1 MNGNHSM
8 NYYAPQRYHNNIDDE
23 YEAELDGYNDE
34 IINSSPSP
42 PERTNGNNFIYSS
55 ASQYLPHYD
64 DPIEDYVDVT
74 YPQASDQPYYEDEHW
89 DGQQADGYDEC
100 SERQRNFAPITG
112 AYPPQYE
119 AIPMMVDY
127 DRHPGYQNLS
137 DNHRPSHQLQLPH
150 TSNSYSLNAG
160 RPSQNEPAREA
171 PSCRSAKGIRLR
183 PVTELPDV
191 YRAIFKFGVFNAVQ
205 SSCFDTLMQS
215 NENMVTS
222 APTGSGKTVLF
233 ELAII
238 QMLTETNSA
247 TDNSVKC
254 VYMAPTKALCSERYR
269 DWTAKFSSL
278 GIKCCELTGDTVHFG
293 KGVWGDAKNSTII
306 ITTAEKWDSL
316 TRNWS
321 DHGKILSSIRLI
333 LVDEVHILNESRGS
347 TLEVVI
353 SRMKKRGSG
362 VRFVLVSATVPNIQD
377 IASWIGSARCDG
389 SPAKVFEF
397 GEDFRPCKL
406 KRVVVGVPR
415 QRNQNDFQ
423 FSKILDYKLFST
435 LQMHSVGKPI
445 LVFCPTRKGVFATAE
460 HVLKDYIEAEK
471 KKQSLPW
478 THSERVEH
486 IFQDKRLAEWASY
499 GIGVHHAGLSL
510 DDRRAVERLFLKGVL
525 RIVIATSTLA
535 VGVNLPAHT
544 VVIKGVQTFQNNVS
558 VEYSDL
564 DVMQMLG
571 RAGRPQFDSEGTAI
585 ILCDT
590 ELESKYR
597 QLVQGKTILES
608 SLHVNLSEH
617 LNSEIGLGTVTSIS
631 SATDWLRNSFLFQ
644 RIRKNPRHYALGKG
658 EDQTWEE
665 RVDDL
670 VMQSITKLKESEL
683 ITCSKDAGDG
693 QLSSTEYGDIMSKF
707 YIRQAT
713 MKAIL
718 ALPEQPCI
726 RDILEMISAS
736 EELNE
741 SKIRA
746 SEKTYLNKLRR
757 HIDIRFEVKKVEK
770 TSDKTFLLIQAVLG
784 GISLNS
790 PEYKT
795 GDSQPQLDAFSVFRH
810 IPRIARAVVEVAITK
825 KRGAQLKHGFE
836 VLRCLTAKAWEDR
849 PVVLRQIESIG
860 EKSLKVLAEQ
870 GITSIDILRKQDSLR
885 LEALLNRRPPFG
897 FEMLASAREF
907 PSYMLKITEI
917 EVRTSGGTKLVEVD
931 LSIECGLADET
942 CTSQPKSKKQK
953 GRVYNMTSII
963 TLTSDMELID
973 FRRISTKSL
982 KESKTF
988 EITAELEKPSQSIN
1002 VYISSESVAGVTV
1015 TKFYKPDI
1023 SASQY
1028 PTRNTRP
1035 KTSLELEIQDYK
1047 EDPRFWDMM
1056 DGIIDSSDN
1065 KAELRD
1071 LTEKEAT
1078 KNKPSSN
1085 ILEVLDDTKTS
1096 KKLPNGN
1103 YLSLLFAGP
1112 FSMKADK
1119 KNRCNHSCKD
1129 RNKCRHL
1136 CCKEGTLHPPKKPVP
1151 AATTMTKP
1159 PISTAKPQAPKSS
1172 HTIFQTQWQRVVD
1185 IKKKTPTN
1193 PDRTLERLET
1203 LHKNTNV
1210 QDNLRLIEGQR
1221 IKLEPVPDVK
1231 KRKRKAAPDPEI
1243 NFTDIGDSQPLQ
1255 DVCRDI
1261 SYHLDDD
1268 DDLPEAHEIMT
1279 SAPRKNAPS
1288 SDGFASSD
1296 IDALI
1301 RDFSDDDFGARPAS
1315 PLDTRFSP
1323 VPKRMRLTDELPKV
1337 QQDPLFVHASDS
1349 EDEVIVIDNIDSV
1362 KAGNKQDDYENYD
1375 DFTLDPGCFDII
1387 SSTPDLTMASDNS
1400 FSSQQNS
1407 SVIMQEHDTGNTV
1420 EEKMEEIDDF
1430 AELEAWLNSGAVEII
1445 S

>member
-1 MNGNHSM
+1 MS
-8 NYYAPQRYHNNIDDE
+8 YYAPQGYQNNVYDE
-23 YEAELDGYNDE
+23 YSAELDGYNDE
-34 IINSSPSP
+34 ITVNSSPSP
-42 PERTNGNNFIYSS
+42 PERPNRNNFTYGS
-55 ASQYLPHYD
+55 ASQYLPRYD
-64 DPIEDYVDVT
+64 DPIEDYVDAT
-74 YPQASDQPYYEDEHW
+74 YPQASDQPYYEDEQW
-89 DGQQADGYDEC
+89 DDQQADRYDEC
-100 SERQRNFAPITG
+100 SEEQGNFTPIVG
-112 AYPPQYE
+112 AHPPSQYE
-119 AIPMMVDY
+119 AVPSTLEY
-127 DRHPGYQNLS
+127 DQHPRYQNWS
-137 DNHRPSHQLQLPH
+137 SNHRPPQQRQVPR

-160 RPSQNEPAREA
+160 RPSKNEPAREA
-171 PSCRSAKGIRLR
+171 PSCRGAKGIRLR
-183 PVTELPDV
+183 PVTELPDM
-191 YRAIFKFGVFNAVQ
+191 YRTIFKFGVFNAVQ
-205 SSCFDTLMQS
+205 SSCFDILMQS
-215 NENMVTS
+215 NENIVTS

-238 QMLTETNSA
+238 QMLAETNSA

-269 DWTAKFSSL
+269 DWTAKFNSL

-293 KGVWGDAKNSTII
+293 KGYHNGKQFPELGQSDEKLVWVQQPHKNFP
-306 ITTAEKWDSL
+306 DDVRR
-316 TRNWS
+316 TRG

-353 SRMKKRGSG
+353 SRMKLRGSG

-377 IASWIGSARCDG
+377 IASWIGSVRCDG

-435 LQMHSVGKPI
+435 LQTHSVGKPI

-510 DDRRAVERLFLKGVL
+510 DDRRAVEGLFLKKVL
-525 RIVIATSTLA
+525 RIVVATSTLA

-571 RAGRPQFDSEGTAI
+571 RAGRPQFDSEGIAI
-585 ILCDT
+585 ILCET

-597 QLVQGKTILES
+597 ELVQGKTILES

-631 SATDWLRNSFLFQ
+631 SAADWLRNSFLFQ

-683 ITCSKDAGDG
+683 IMCSEDGGDG

-718 ALPEQPCI
+718 ALPEQPSI

-757 HIDIRFEVKKVEK
+757 HNDIRFEVKKVEK

-870 GITSIDILRKQDSLR
+870 GITSIDILRKQDSLK

-897 FEMLASAREF
+897 LEMLASAREF

-917 EVRTSGGTKLVEVD
+917 EVRTNGGTKPVEVD
-931 LSIECGLADET
+931 LSIECGLTDET
-942 CTSQPKSKKQK
+942 FTSQPKSKKQK

-988 EITAELEKPSQSIN
+988 EVTAELEKPSQSIN
-1002 VYISSESVAGVTV
+1002 VYISSVGISTGRLLLMLTFKQESVAGVTV

-1035 KTSLELEIQDYK
+1035 QTSLELEIQDYK
-1047 EDPRFWDMM
+1047 EDPEFWDMM
-1056 DGIIDSSDN
+1056 DGAIDSSDD
-1065 KAELRD
+1065 KAEVRG
-1071 LTEKEAT
+1071 LTKKEEDVSARSAK
-1078 KNKPSSN
+1078 KNKPSSSV
-1085 ILEVLDDTKTS
+1085 LAVLDDPETP

-1103 YLSLLFAGP
+1103 YL
-1112 FSMKADK
+1112 
-1119 KNRCNHSCKD
+1119 
-1129 RNKCRHL
+1129 
-1136 CCKEGTLHPPKKPVP
+1136 CKEGILHPPKKPAP
-1151 AATTMTKP
+1151 ATTTATKP
-1159 PISTAKPQAPKSS
+1159 PVSTAKPQAPKSS
-1172 HTIFQTQWQRVVD
+1172 QTTSQTQWQRVLD

-1193 PDRTLERLET
+1193 PDRTLERLEA

-1210 QDNLRLIEGQR
+1210 QDNLKLTEGQR
-1221 IKLEPVPDVK
+1221 IKLEPVPNVK

-1243 NFTDIGDSQPLQ
+1243 KFADIGDSQPLQ

-1279 SAPRKNAPS
+1279 SAPRKHALS
-1288 SDGFASSD
+1288 SDDLVGSD

-1301 RDFSDDDFGARPAS
+1301 RDFPDDNDFGARPAS
-1315 PLDTRFSP
+1315 PLNTCFSPSP
-1323 VPKRMRLTDELPKV
+1323 VPKRMRLRDESPKV

-1349 EDEVIVIDNIDSV
+1349 DNEVIVIDDDESV
-1362 KAGNKQDDYENYD
+1362 KAESKQDDYD

-1387 SSTPDLTMASDNS
+1387 PSTPDLTMTSDNS

-1407 SVIMQEHDTGNTV
+1407 SAVMQDSEHDTGNAV

>member
-1 MNGNHSM
+1 M
-8 NYYAPQRYHNNIDDE
+8 Y
-23 YEAELDGYNDE
+23 
-34 IINSSPSP
+34 
-42 PERTNGNNFIYSS
+42 RT
-55 ASQYLPHYD
+55 
-64 DPIEDYVDVT
+64 
-74 YPQASDQPYYEDEHW
+74 
-89 DGQQADGYDEC
+89 
-100 SERQRNFAPITG
+100 
-112 AYPPQYE
+112 
-119 AIPMMVDY
+119 
-127 DRHPGYQNLS
+127 
-137 DNHRPSHQLQLPH
+137 
-150 TSNSYSLNAG
+150 
-160 RPSQNEPAREA
+160 
-171 PSCRSAKGIRLR
+171 
-183 PVTELPDV
+183 
-191 YRAIFKFGVFNAVQ
+191 IFKFGVFNAVQ

-215 NENMVTS
+215 NENIVP
-222 APTGSGKTVLF
+222 PTGSGKTVLF

-269 DWTAKFSSL
+269 DWTAKFNSL

-293 KGVWGDAKNSTII
+293 KGVWGDAKNSTIML
-306 ITTAEKWDSL
+306 AEKWDSL
-316 TRNWS
+316 TRNWG

-353 SRMKKRGSG
+353 SRMKLRGSG
-362 VRFVLVSATVPNIQD
+362 VRFILVSATVPNIQD

-435 LQMHSVGKPI
+435 LQTHSVGKPI

-510 DDRRAVERLFLKGVL
+510 DDRRAVEGLFLKRVL
-525 RIVIATSTLA
+525 RIVVATSVIA
-535 VGVNLPAHT
+535 SFNICPAAHT

-585 ILCDT
+585 ILCET

-597 QLVQGKTILES
+597 ELVQGKAILES

-631 SATDWLRNSFLFQ
+631 SAADWLRNSFLFQ

-683 ITCSKDAGDG
+683 ITCSEDGGDG

-718 ALPEQPCI
+718 ALPEQPSP
-726 RDILEMISAS
+726 RDI
-736 EELNE
+736 
-741 SKIRA
+741 
-746 SEKTYLNKLRR
+746 YLNKLRR
-757 HIDIRFEVKKVEK
+757 HNDIRFEVKKVEK

-849 PVVLRQIESIG
+849 PV
-860 EKSLKVLAEQ
+860 LAEQ
-870 GITSIDILRKQDSLR
+870 GITSIDILRKQDSLK

-897 FEMLASAREF
+897 LEMLASAREF

-917 EVRTSGGTKLVEVD
+917 EVRTNGGAKPVEVD
-931 LSIECGLADET
+931 LSIECGLTDET
-942 CTSQPKSKKQK
+942 FTSQPKSKKQK
-953 GRVYNMTSII
+953 GCVYNMTSII

-988 EITAELEKPSQSIN
+988 EVTAELEKPSQSIN
-1002 VYISSESVAGVTV
+1002 VYISSE
-1015 TKFYKPDI
+1015 
-1023 SASQY
+1023 
-1028 PTRNTRP
+1028 
-1035 KTSLELEIQDYK
+1035 LEIQDYK
-1047 EDPRFWDMM
+1047 EDPEFWNMM
-1056 DGIIDSSDN
+1056 DGAIDSSDD
-1065 KAELRD
+1065 KAEL
-1071 LTEKEAT
+1071 T
-1078 KNKPSSN
+1078 K
-1085 ILEVLDDTKTS
+1085 I
-1096 KKLPNGN
+1096 
-1103 YLSLLFAGP
+1103 
-1112 FSMKADK
+1112 
-1119 KNRCNHSCKD
+1119 RCSHSCKD

-1136 CCKEGTLHPPKKPVP
+1136 CCKEGILHPPKKPVP
-1151 AATTMTKP
+1151 PTTTATKP
-1159 PISTAKPQAPKSS
+1159 PVSTAKPQAPKSS
-1172 HTIFQTQWQRVVD
+1172 QTTSQTRWQRVLD

-1193 PDRTLERLET
+1193 PDRTLERLEA

-1210 QDNLRLIEGQR
+1210 QDNLKLTEGQR
-1221 IKLEPVPDVK
+1221 IKLEPVPNVK
-1231 KRKRKAAPDPEI
+1231 KRKRKVAPDPEI
-1243 NFTDIGDSQPLQ
+1243 KFADIGDSQPLQ

-1279 SAPRKNAPS
+1279 SAPRKHAPS
-1288 SDGFASSD
+1288 SDDFAGSD

-1301 RDFSDDDFGARPAS
+1301 RDFPDDNDFGARPAS
-1315 PLDTRFSP
+1315 PLNTRFSP
-1323 VPKRMRLTDELPKV
+1323 SPVPKPE
-1337 QQDPLFVHASDS
+1337 S
-1349 EDEVIVIDNIDSV
+1349 
-1362 KAGNKQDDYENYD
+1362 KQDDYD

-1387 SSTPDLTMASDNS
+1387 PSTPDLTMTSDNS
-1400 FSSQQNS
+1400 FSSQQTS
-1407 SVIMQEHDTGNTV
+1407 SVVMQDSEHDTGNAV

>member
-1 MNGNHSM
+1 MNGNYMM
-8 NYYAPQRYHNNIDDE
+8 NYYAPQVYQNNIDDE
-23 YEAELDGYNDE
+23 YDTELDGYNDE

-42 PERTNGNNFIYSS
+42 PERTNMNHFTYSS
-55 ASQYLPHYD
+55 ASQYLPRYD

-89 DGQQADGYDEC
+89 DGQQTDVYDEEFFE
-100 SERQRNFAPITG
+100 ERGNFAPIMG
-112 AYPPQYE
+112 AYPPRNE
-119 AIPMMVDY
+119 ALPMTLEY
-127 DRHPGYQNLS
+127 DQRPRYQNWS
-137 DNHRPSHQLQLPH
+137 SNHRPPQQPRLPA
-150 TSNSYSLNAG
+150 SNLYSLNAG
-160 RPSQNEPAREA
+160 RPSKNEPDREA

-191 YRAIFKFGVFNAVQ
+191 YRTIFKFGVFNAVQ

-215 NENMVTS
+215 NENLVTS

-254 VYMAPTKALCSERYR
+254 VYMAPTKV
-269 DWTAKFSSL
+269 DTFSSMFHPYS
-278 GIKCCELTGDTVHFG
+278 ISRRHCVRRDIVTGPPSSAH
-293 KGVWGDAKNSTII
+293 WGLN
-306 ITTAEKWDSL
+306 AEKWDSL
-316 TRNWS
+316 TRNWG

-377 IASWIGSARCDG
+377 IASWIGNARCDG
-389 SPAKVFEF
+389 SPAKIFEF

-435 LQMHSVGKPI
+435 LQTHSVGKPI

-478 THSERVEH
+478 TYSERVEH

-510 DDRRAVERLFLKGVL
+510 DDRRAVEGLFLKKVL

-585 ILCDT
+585 ILCET

-644 RIRKNPRHYALGKG
+644 RIRKNPRHYALGKDEG
-658 EDQTWEE
+658 QTWEE

-670 VMQSITKLKESEL
+670 VMQSISKLKESEL
-683 ITCSKDAGDG
+683 ITCSEDGGDG

-718 ALPEQPCI
+718 TLPGQPSI

-770 TSDKTFLLIQAVLG
+770 TSDKAFLLIQAVLG

-870 GITSIDILRKQDSLR
+870 GIISIDILRKQDSLR

-897 FEMLASAREF
+897 LEILASAREF
-907 PSYMLKITEI
+907 PSYALKITEL

-931 LSIECGLADET
+931 LSIECGLIDET
-942 CTSQPKSKKQK
+942 FTSQQKSKKQK

-982 KESKTF
+982 KENKAF
-988 EITAELEKPSQSIN
+988 EVTAELEKPSQSIN
-1002 VYISSESVAGVTV
+1002 VYISSECVAGVTV
-1015 TKFYKPDI
+1015 TKSYKPDI

-1035 KTSLELEIQDYK
+1035 QTSLELEIQDYK
-1047 EDPRFWDMM
+1047 EDPKFWDMM
-1056 DGIIDSSDN
+1056 DGVDSFDD
-1065 KAELRD
+1065 KAEVKD
-1071 LTEKEAT
+1071 LTKKEAT
-1078 KNKPSSN
+1078 KNKPSSS
-1085 ILEVLDDTKTS
+1085 ILEVLNDTKMP

-1112 FSMKADK
+1112 FSMKANK
-1119 KNRCNHSCKD
+1119 KHRCNHSCKD

-1151 AATTMTKP
+1151 AATTTTTP
-1159 PISTAKPQAPKSS
+1159 PISTTKSQIPKSS
-1172 HTIFQTQWQRVVD
+1172 QTTSQTQWQRVVD

-1193 PDRTLERLET
+1193 PDRTLERLEA

-1210 QDNLRLIEGQR
+1210 QDNLKLTEGQR

-1243 NFTDIGDSQPLQ
+1243 KFADIGDSQPLQ
-1255 DVCRDI
+1255 DVCHDI
-1261 SYHLDDD
+1261 SYNLDDD

-1279 SAPRKNAPS
+1279 SAPRKNAHS
-1288 SDGFASSD
+1288 SDGFADSD

-1301 RDFSDDDFGARPAS
+1301 RDFPDDNDFGARPAS
-1315 PLDTRFSP
+1315 PLNTRFSSSP
-1323 VPKRMRLTDELPKV
+1323 VPKRMRLSDESSKV
-1337 QQDPLFVHASDS
+1337 QQEPLFVHASDS
-1349 EDEVIVIDNIDSV
+1349 DDEVIVIDDDESV
-1362 KAGNKQDDYENYD
+1362 DAGNKQNDYDHYE

-1387 SSTPDLTMASDNS
+1387 SSTPDLTMSSDNS

-1407 SVIMQEHDTGNTV
+1407 SVVMQEHDTGSAV
-1420 EEKMEEIDDF
+1420 EENVEQIDDF

>member
-1 MNGNHSM
+1 M
-8 NYYAPQRYHNNIDDE
+8 NYYVPQVYQNNVYDE
-23 YEAELDGYNDE
+23 YDAEFDGYNDE

-42 PERTNGNNFIYSS
+42 PERMNMNNPTYGF

-64 DPIEDYVDVT
+64 DPIEDYVDAT
-74 YPQASDQPYYEDEHW
+74 YPQASDQSYYEDEPW
-89 DGQQADGYDEC
+89 DGQQADGYEL
-100 SERQRNFAPITG
+100 SEQQGNFAPNMVV
-112 AYPPQYE
+112 YPSEYE
-119 AIPMMVDY
+119 TVPSLLEY
-127 DRHPGYQNLS
+127 NQHQGYQNHS
-137 DNHRPSHQLQLPH
+137 GNYRPQQQRQLPQ
-150 TSNSYSLNAG
+150 TSSSHSLNAG
-160 RPSQNEPAREA
+160 RRSKNDLAREA
-171 PSCRSAKGIRLR
+171 PSCKSTKGIQLR
-183 PVTELPDV
+183 PVTELPDM

-205 SSCFDTLMQS
+205 SSCFDTLIQS
-215 NENMVTS
+215 NENVVAS

-247 TDNSVKC
+247 SDNSVKC

-306 ITTAEKWDSL
+306 VTTAEKWDSL
-316 TRNWS
+316 TRNWG
-321 DHGKILSSIRLI
+321 DHGRILSSIRLL

-353 SRMKKRGSG
+353 SRMKLRGSG

-377 IASWIGSARCDG
+377 IASWIGSARRNG
-389 SPAKVFEF
+389 SSAKVFEF

-406 KRVVVGVPR
+406 KRVIVGVPR

-423 FSKILDYKLFST
+423 FSKLLDYKLFAT
-435 LQMHSVGKPI
+435 LQTHSVGKPI

-460 HVLKDYIEAEK
+460 HMFKDYIEAEK

-486 IFQDKRLAEWASY
+486 VFQDKRLAEWASY

-510 DDRRAVERLFLKGVL
+510 DDRRAVESLFLKTVL

-585 ILCDT
+585 ILCET
-590 ELESKYR
+590 GLESKYR
-597 QLVQGKTILES
+597 ELVQGKTILES
-608 SLHVNLSEH
+608 SLHLNLSEH

-683 ITCSKDAGDG
+683 ITCSEDGGDG

-713 MKAIL
+713 MRAIL
-718 ALPEQPCI
+718 ALPEQPSL
-726 RDILEMISAS
+726 RNILEMISAS

-741 SKIRA
+741 SKIRT

-757 HIDIRFEVKKVEK
+757 HNDIRFEVKKVEK

-860 EKSLKVLAEQ
+860 EKSLKVLAEH

-897 FEMLASAREF
+897 LEMLASALEF
-907 PSYMLKITEI
+907 PSYLLKITEI
-917 EVRTSGGTKLVEVD
+917 EVRTSNAEKPVEVD
-931 LSIECGLADET
+931 LSIECGLTDEYF
-942 CTSQPKSKKQK
+942 TSHAKPRKPK
-953 GRVYNMTSII
+953 GRIYNMTSII

-982 KESKTF
+982 KETKTF
-988 EITAELEKPSQSIN
+988 EVTAELEKPSQSIN

-1015 TKFYKPDI
+1015 TKVYKPDI
-1023 SASQY
+1023 PSSQY

-1035 KTSLELEIQDYK
+1035 QTSLELELQDY
-1047 EDPRFWDMM
+1047 EQDPEFWDLM
-1056 DGIIDSSDN
+1056 DSAIDSSDE
-1065 KAELRD
+1065 KAEVRD
-1071 LTEKEAT
+1071 LTKKEDVSAHLAK
-1078 KNKPSSN
+1078 KNKPGSS
-1085 ILEVLDDTKTS
+1085 ILTVLDDPKLPP
-1096 KKLPNGN
+1096 KLPNGN
-1103 YLSLLFAGP
+1103 YF
-1112 FSMKADK
+1112 
-1119 KNRCNHSCKD
+1119 
-1129 RNKCRHL
+1129 
-1136 CCKEGTLHPPKKPVP
+1136 CKEGTLHPPKKTAPT
-1151 AATTMTKP
+1151 ATTATKP
-1159 PISTAKPQAPKSS
+1159 LIPITKPDAPRSS
-1172 HTIFQTQWQRVVD
+1172 QTTQSTQWQRVSD
-1185 IKKKTPTN
+1185 TKKTSSR
-1193 PDRTLERLET
+1193 PDHTLERLEA

-1210 QDNLRLIEGQR
+1210 QDNLKLAEGRR
-1221 IKLEPVPDVK
+1221 IKLEPVLK

-1243 NFTDIGDSQPLQ
+1243 KFADIGDSQPLQ
-1255 DVCRDI
+1255 DVCRDM
-1261 SYHLDDD
+1261 SYHLD
-1268 DDLPEAHEIMT
+1268 DDLPEAHEIMI
-1279 SAPRKNAPS
+1279 SAPQKHAPS
-1288 SDGFASSD
+1288 SDDFADSD

-1301 RDFSDDDFGARPAS
+1301 RGFPDDNDFGARPAS
-1315 PLDTRFSP
+1315 PLNTCFSPSP
-1323 VPKRMRLTDELPKV
+1323 VPKRMRFSDESPKI
-1337 QQDPLFVHASDS
+1337 QRDIPFVYTSDS
-1349 EDEVIVIDNIDSV
+1349 DDEVIVIDDDEPV
-1362 KAGNKQDDYENYD
+1362 KVESKQDDYD
-1375 DFTLDPGCFDII
+1375 DFTLDPSCFDII
-1387 SSTPDLTMASDNS
+1387 PSTPDLTMASDNS
-1400 FSSQQNS
+1400 FSSQQNLS
-1407 SVIMQEHDTGNTV
+1407 IVMQEHNTGNAI

-1445 S
+1445 P

>member
-1 MNGNHSM
+1 MNGNYPM
-8 NYYAPQRYHNNIDDE
+8 NYYAPQGYQNNVYDE
-23 YEAELDGYNDE
+23 YDTELDAYNDE
-34 IINSSPSP
+34 IMNSSPSP
-42 PERTNGNNFIYSS
+42 PERSNRNNSTYGF
-55 ASQYLPHYD
+55 APQYVQHYD
-64 DPIEDYVDVT
+64 DPIEDYVDPT
-74 YPQASDQPYYEDEHW
+74 FPQASDQPYYEDEKW
-89 DGQQADGYDEC
+89 DNQQADGYEAFP
-100 SERQRNFAPITG
+100 EEQGNFAPTMA
-112 AYPPQYE
+112 AYPPQYDVV
-119 AIPMMVDY
+119 PSTLQY
-127 DRHPGYQNLS
+127 NQHQGYQNLS
-137 DNHRPSHQLQLPH
+137 RNYHFQQQPPLSQP
-150 TSNSYSLNAG
+150 SNSYSLNAS
-160 RPSQNEPAREA
+160 RPSKNDLAREA
-171 PSCRSAKGIRLR
+171 PSCKSAKGIRLR
-183 PVTELPDV
+183 PVTELPDM

-215 NENMVTS
+215 NENIVAS

-247 TDNSVKC
+247 SDNSVKC

-269 DWTAKFSSL
+269 DWTTKFSSL

-306 ITTAEKWDSL
+306 VTTAEKWDSL
-316 TRNWS
+316 TRNWG
-321 DHGKILSSIRLI
+321 DHGRILSSIRLL

-353 SRMKKRGSG
+353 SRMKLRGSG

-377 IASWIGSARCDG
+377 IASWIGSARRDG
-389 SPAKVFEF
+389 SSAKVFEF

-423 FSKILDYKLFST
+423 FSKLLDYKLFST
-435 LQMHSVGKPI
+435 LQTHSVGKPI
-445 LVFCPTRKGVFATAE
+445 LVFCPTRKGVFATAD
-460 HVLKDYIEAEK
+460 HIFKDYIEAEK
-471 KKQSLPW
+471 RKQSLPW

-486 IFQDKRLAEWASY
+486 VFQDKRLAEWASY

-510 DDRRAVERLFLKGVL
+510 DDRRAVEGLFLKTVL

-585 ILCDT
+585 ILCEI

-597 QLVQGKTILES
+597 ELVQGKTILES

-644 RIRKNPRHYALGKG
+644 RIQKNPRHYALGKG

-670 VMQSITKLKESEL
+670 VMQSIAKLKESEL
-683 ITCSKDAGDG
+683 ITCSEDGGDG
-693 QLSSTEYGDIMSKF
+693 QLISTEYGDIMSKF

-713 MKAIL
+713 MRAIL
-718 ALPEQPCI
+718 ALPEQPSL

-757 HIDIRFEVKKVEK
+757 HNDIRFEVKKVEK

-784 GISLNS
+784 GLSLNS

-860 EKSLKVLAEQ
+860 EKSLKVLAEH

-897 FEMLASAREF
+897 LEMLASAREF
-907 PSYMLKITEI
+907 PSYKLRITEI
-917 EVRTSGGTKLVEVD
+917 EVRTSDAEKPVEVD
-931 LSIECGLADET
+931 L
-942 CTSQPKSKKQK
+942 
-953 GRVYNMTSII
+953 
-963 TLTSDMELID
+963 
-973 FRRISTKSL
+973 TKSL
-982 KESKTF
+982 KETKTF
-988 EITAELEKPSQSIN
+988 EVTAELEKPSQSII

-1015 TKFYKPDI
+1015 TKDYKPDI
-1023 SASQY
+1023 APSQY
-1028 PTRNTRP
+1028 PIRNTRP
-1035 KTSLELEIQDYK
+1035 QTTLDLEIEGYEQDP
-1047 EDPRFWDMM
+1047 EFWGLM
-1056 DGIIDSSDN
+1056 DSAIDSSEEE
-1065 KAELRD
+1065 AEVRD
-1071 LTEKEAT
+1071 LTKKEEDVSAQLAK
-1078 KNKPSSN
+1078 KNKPGSSV
-1085 ILEVLDDTKTS
+1085 LAVLDAS
-1096 KKLPNGN
+1096 KAPPKLPNGN
-1103 YLSLLFAGP
+1103 YL
-1112 FSMKADK
+1112 
-1119 KNRCNHSCKD
+1119 CNHSCKD

-1136 CCKEGTLHPPKKPVP
+1136 CCKEGTLHPPKKTMPT
-1151 AATTMTKP
+1151 AATTTKTL
-1159 PISTAKPQAPKSS
+1159 ISS
-1172 HTIFQTQWQRVVD
+1172 RVLTT
-1185 IKKKTPTN
+1185 KKTPSR
-1193 PDRTLERLET
+1193 PDRTLENLEA

-1210 QDNLRLIEGQR
+1210 QDNLKLTEGQR
-1221 IKLEPVPDVK
+1221 IKLEPIPDLK

-1243 NFTDIGDSQPLQ
+1243 KFADIGDSQPLQ

-1261 SYHLDDD
+1261 SYNLDDD
-1268 DDLPEAHEIMT
+1268 DDLPEPHEIMT
-1279 SAPRKNAPS
+1279 SAPQKYTPS
-1288 SDGFASSD
+1288 SDDYADSD
-1296 IDALI
+1296 IDTLI
-1301 RDFSDDDFGARPAS
+1301 RCFPDDNDFGTRPAS
-1315 PLDTRFSP
+1315 PLNPRFSPSP
-1323 VPKRMRLTDELPKV
+1323 VPKRMKFSDESPKN
-1337 QQDPLFVHASDS
+1337 DPLFVHASDS
-1349 EDEVIVIDNIDSV
+1349 DDEVIIIDHDELA
-1362 KAGNKQDDYENYD
+1362 KAESKQDDYD
-1375 DFTLDPGCFDII
+1375 DFTLDPSCFDII
-1387 SSTPDLTMASDNS
+1387 PSTPDLTITSDNS
-1400 FSSQQNS
+1400 FSSQQNL
-1407 SVIMQEHDTGNTV
+1407 SVLVQEHDTENTV

-1445 S
+1445 P

>member
-1 MNGNHSM
+1 MNGNYTM
-8 NYYAPQRYHNNIDDE
+8 NYYTPQGYQNNVYEE
-23 YEAELDGYNDE
+23 YGAELDGYNDE

-42 PERTNGNNFIYSS
+42 PERTNRNNFTYGS
-55 ASQYLPHYD
+55 ASQYLPRYD
-64 DPIEDYVDVT
+64 DPIEDYVDAT
-74 YPQASDQPYYEDEHW
+74 YPQASDRPYYEDEQW
-89 DGQQADGYDEC
+89 DDQQADRYDEC
-100 SERQRNFAPITG
+100 SEEQGSFAPIVG
-112 AYPPQYE
+112 AYTPSQYE
-119 AIPMMVDY
+119 AVPSTLGY
-127 DRHPGYQNLS
+127 DQHPRYQNWS
-137 DNHRPSHQLQLPH
+137 NNHRPPQQRQVPR

-160 RPSQNEPAREA
+160 RPSKNEPAREV

-183 PVTELPDV
+183 PVTELPDM
-191 YRAIFKFGVFNAVQ
+191 YRTIFKFGVFNAVQ

-215 NENMVTS
+215 NENIVTS

-269 DWTAKFSSL
+269 DWTAKFNSL
-278 GIKCCELTGDTVHFG
+278 GIKL
-293 KGVWGDAKNSTII
+293 SQRQ
-306 ITTAEKWDSL
+306 AEKWDSL
-316 TRNWS
+316 TRNWG

-353 SRMKKRGSG
+353 SRMKLRGSG

-377 IASWIGSARCDG
+377 IASWIGSVRCDG
-389 SPAKVFEF
+389 GPAKVFEF

-435 LQMHSVGKPI
+435 LQTHSVGKPI

-510 DDRRAVERLFLKGVL
+510 DDRRAVEGLFLKRVL
-525 RIVIATSTLA
+525 RIVVATSTLA

-585 ILCDT
+585 ILCET

-597 QLVQGKTILES
+597 ELVQGKTILES
-608 SLHVNLSEH
+608 SLHVNLSEY

-683 ITCSKDAGDG
+683 ITCSEDGGDE

-718 ALPEQPCI
+718 ALPEQPSP

-757 HIDIRFEVKKVEK
+757 HNDIRFEVKKVEK

-860 EKSLKVLAEQ
+860 EKSLKVLAER
-870 GITSIDILRKQDSLR
+870 GITSIDILRKQDSLK

-897 FEMLASAREF
+897 LEMLASAREF

-917 EVRTSGGTKLVEVD
+917 EVRTNGAEV
-931 LSIECGLADET
+931 
-942 CTSQPKSKKQK
+942 KKQK

-963 TLTSDMELID
+963 TLTSEMELID

-988 EITAELEKPSQSIN
+988 EVTAELEKPSQSIN
-1002 VYISSESVAGVTV
+1002 VYISSESIAGVTV

-1035 KTSLELEIQDYK
+1035 QTSLELEIQDYK
-1047 EDPRFWDMM
+1047 EDPEFWDMM
-1056 DGIIDSSDN
+1056 DGAIDSSDD
-1065 KAELRD
+1065 KAEVRD
-1071 LTEKEAT
+1071 LTKKEDVSARPA
-1078 KNKPSSN
+1078 KNNKPSSS
-1085 ILEVLDDTKTS
+1085 ILTVLDDPETP

-1103 YLSLLFAGP
+1103 YLIETNAVIF
-1112 FSMKADK
+1112 
-1119 KNRCNHSCKD
+1119 
-1129 RNKCRHL
+1129 
-1136 CCKEGTLHPPKKPVP
+1136 EGILHPPKKPVP
-1151 AATTMTKP
+1151 ATTTATKP
-1159 PISTAKPQAPKSS
+1159 PVSTAKPQAPKSS
-1172 HTIFQTQWQRVVD
+1172 QTTSQTKWQRVLD

-1193 PDRTLERLET
+1193 PDRTLERLEA

-1210 QDNLRLIEGQR
+1210 QDNLKLTEGQR
-1221 IKLEPVPDVK
+1221 IKLEPVP
-1231 KRKRKAAPDPEI
+1231 
-1243 NFTDIGDSQPLQ
+1243 NPLR

-1279 SAPRKNAPS
+1279 SAPRNHAPS
-1288 SDGFASSD
+1288 SDDFAGSD

-1301 RDFSDDDFGARPAS
+1301 RDFPDDNDFGARPVS
-1315 PLDTRFSP
+1315 PLNTRFSP
-1323 VPKRMRLTDELPKV
+1323 SPAPKRMRLSDESPKV
-1337 QQDPLFVHASDS
+1337 QQDPLFVHTSDS
-1349 EDEVIVIDNIDSV
+1349 DNEVIVIDDDESV
-1362 KAGNKQDDYENYD
+1362 QAESKQDDYD
-1375 DFTLDPGCFDII
+1375 DFTLDLGCFDII
-1387 SSTPDLTMASDNS
+1387 PSTPDLTMTSDNS

-1407 SVIMQEHDTGNTV
+1407 SVVMQDSEHDTGNAV

>member
-1 MNGNHSM
+1 MNGNYTMS
-8 NYYAPQRYHNNIDDE
+8 YYAPQGYQNNVYEE
-23 YEAELDGYNDE
+23 YDGYNDE
-34 IINSSPSP
+34 ITTL
-42 PERTNGNNFIYSS
+42 E
-55 ASQYLPHYD
+55 YD
-64 DPIEDYVDVT
+64 
-74 YPQASDQPYYEDEHW
+74 Q
-89 DGQQADGYDEC
+89 
-100 SERQRNFAPITG
+100 
-112 AYPPQYE
+112 
-119 AIPMMVDY
+119 
-127 DRHPGYQNLS
+127 HPGYQHWPS
-137 DNHRPSHQLQLPH
+137 NHRPPQQRQVPR

-160 RPSQNEPAREA
+160 RPSKNEPAREA
-171 PSCRSAKGIRLR
+171 PSCKSAKGIRLR

-215 NENMVTS
+215 NENIVRLMGPSS
-222 APTGSGKTVLF
+222 ALVSRRSPSPTGSGKTVLF

-293 KGVWGDAKNSTII
+293 KGVWGDAKNSTIML
-306 ITTAEKWDSL
+306 AEKWDSL
-316 TRNWS
+316 TRNWG

-347 TLEVVI
+347 TLEVVV
-353 SRMKKRGSG
+353 SRMKLRGSC

-389 SPAKVFEF
+389 NSAKVFEF

-435 LQMHSVGKPI
+435 LQTHSVGKPI

-471 KKQSLPW
+471 NKQSLPW

-510 DDRRAVERLFLKGVL
+510 DDRRAVEGLFLKTVL

-585 ILCDT
+585 ILCET

-597 QLVQGKTILES
+597 ELVQGKTILES

-631 SATDWLRNSFLFQ
+631 SAADWLRNSFLFQ

-658 EDQTWEE
+658 EDQIWEE

-670 VMQSITKLKESEL
+670 VMQSISKLKESEL
-683 ITCSKDAGDG
+683 ITCSEDGGDG

-718 ALPEQPCI
+718 ALPEQPSI
-726 RDILEMISAS
+726 RDI
-736 EELNE
+736 
-741 SKIRA
+741 
-746 SEKTYLNKLRR
+746 YLNKLRR

-849 PVVLRQIESIG
+849 VVVLRQIESI
-860 EKSLKVLAEQ
+860 EQ
-870 GITSIDILRKQDSLR
+870 GITSIDILRKQDPLR
-885 LEALLNRRPPFG
+885 LEAVRPVFRLLNRRPPFG
-897 FEMLASAREF
+897 LEMLASAREF

-917 EVRTSGGTKLVEVD
+917 EVRTSGASKPVEVD
-931 LSIECGLADET
+931 LSIECGLTDET
-942 CTSQPKSKKQK
+942 FTSQPKSKKQK

-988 EITAELEKPSQSIN
+988 EVTAELEKPSQSIN
-1002 VYISSESVAGVTV
+1002 VYISSE
-1015 TKFYKPDI
+1015 
-1023 SASQY
+1023 
-1028 PTRNTRP
+1028 
-1035 KTSLELEIQDYK
+1035 LEIQDYK
-1047 EDPRFWDMM
+1047 EDPKFWDMM
-1056 DGIIDSSDN
+1056 DGAIDSSDD
-1065 KAELRD
+1065 KAEVRD
-1071 LTEKEAT
+1071 LTKNEEAK
-1078 KNKPSSN
+1078 KNKPSAS
-1085 ILEVLDDTKTS
+1085 ILAVLDDPETP

-1103 YLSLLFAGP
+1103 FL
-1112 FSMKADK
+1112 
-1119 KNRCNHSCKD
+1119 CNHSCKD
-1129 RNKCRHL
+1129 RNRCRHL

-1151 AATTMTKP
+1151 ATTTTMKP
-1159 PISTAKPQAPKSS
+1159 SVSTAKPQAPKSS
-1172 HTIFQTQWQRVVD
+1172 QATSQTQWQRVLDV
-1185 IKKKTPTN
+1185 KKKTPTH
-1193 PDRTLERLET
+1193 PDRTLERLEA

-1210 QDNLRLIEGQR
+1210 QDNLKLTEGQR
-1221 IKLEPVPDVK
+1221 IKLEPVPNLK

-1243 NFTDIGDSQPLQ
+1243 KFADIGDSQPLQ
-1255 DVCRDI
+1255 D
-1261 SYHLDDD
+1261 
-1268 DDLPEAHEIMT
+1268 
-1279 SAPRKNAPS
+1279 
-1288 SDGFASSD
+1288 
-1296 IDALI
+1296 
-1301 RDFSDDDFGARPAS
+1301 
-1315 PLDTRFSP
+1315 
-1323 VPKRMRLTDELPKV
+1323 V

-1349 EDEVIVIDNIDSV
+1349 DNEVIVIDDDESV
-1362 KAGNKQDDYENYD
+1362 KAESKQDDYD

-1387 SSTPDLTMASDNS
+1387 PSTPDLTMTSDNS

-1407 SVIMQEHDTGNTV
+1407 SVVMQDSEHDTGNAV

>member
-1 MNGNHSM
+1 MSKTKGQTLGLSRSVTLNEDHVNMTCKVASRVGIFKSSFSHVRPFEMNGSYTM
-8 NYYAPQRYHNNIDDE
+8 NYYAPHGYQNNVYDE
-23 YEAELDGYNDE
+23 YGAQLDGYNDE
-34 IINSSPSP
+34 IK
-42 PERTNGNNFIYSS
+42 
-55 ASQYLPHYD
+55 
-64 DPIEDYVDVT
+64 DYVDTT

-89 DGQQADGYDEC
+89 DGQQGDGYEEC
-100 SERQRNFAPITG
+100 SEEQGSP
-112 AYPPQYE
+112 
-119 AIPMMVDY
+119 
-127 DRHPGYQNLS
+127 
-137 DNHRPSHQLQLPH
+137 
-150 TSNSYSLNAG
+150 YSLNGG
-160 RPSQNEPAREA
+160 RPSKNEPAREA

-215 NENMVTS
+215 NENIVRVLGLS
-222 APTGSGKTVLF
+222 RCSGLKSPAPTGSGKTVLF

-293 KGVWGDAKNSTII
+293 KGVWGDAKNSTIML
-306 ITTAEKWDSL
+306 AEKWDSL
-316 TRNWS
+316 TRNWG

-435 LQMHSVGKPI
+435 LQTHSVGKPI

-510 DDRRAVERLFLKGVL
+510 DDRRAIEGLFLKRVL

-585 ILCDT
+585 ILCET

-597 QLVQGKTILES
+597 QLVQGRTILES

-683 ITCSKDAGDG
+683 ITCSEDGGDG

-707 YIRQAT
+707 YIRQGT

-718 ALPEQPCI
+718 ALPEQPSL
-726 RDILEMISAS
+726 RDI
-736 EELNE
+736 
-741 SKIRA
+741 
-746 SEKTYLNKLRR
+746 YLNKLRR

-784 GISLNS
+784 GIPLNS

-860 EKSLKVLAEQ
+860 EKSTVLAEQ
-870 GITSIDILRKQDSLR
+870 GITSIDLLRKQDSLR

-897 FEMLASAREF
+897 LEMLASTREF

-917 EVRTSGGTKLVEVD
+917 EVRTNGGTKPVEVD
-931 LSIECGLADET
+931 LSIECGLNDET
-942 CTSQPKSKKQK
+942 FTSQSKSKKQK

-982 KESKTF
+982 KENKTF
-988 EITAELEKPSQSIN
+988 EVTAELRKPSQSIN
-1002 VYISSESVAGVTV
+1002 VYISSE
-1015 TKFYKPDI
+1015 
-1023 SASQY
+1023 
-1028 PTRNTRP
+1028 
-1035 KTSLELEIQDYK
+1035 LEIQDYK
-1047 EDPRFWDMM
+1047 EYPKFWDMM
-1056 DGIIDSSDN
+1056 DGAIDSSDD
-1065 KAELRD
+1065 KAEVRD
-1071 LTEKEAT
+1071 LTKKEGSSSIKRQISIMNIISRVSAYPAT

-1085 ILEVLDDTKTS
+1085 ILVVLDDPKTP

-1103 YLSLLFAGP
+1103 YL
-1112 FSMKADK
+1112 
-1119 KNRCNHSCKD
+1119 CNHSCKD

-1136 CCKEGTLHPPKKPVP
+1136 CCKEGTLHPPKKSVP
-1151 AATTMTKP
+1151 AATTAAKP
-1159 PISTAKPQAPKSS
+1159 PISTTKPQAPKSS
-1172 HTIFQTQWQRVVD
+1172 QTTPQTQWQRVID
-1185 IKKKTPTN
+1185 IKKKPPTN
-1193 PDRTLERLET
+1193 SDRTLERMET
-1203 LHKNTNV
+1203 LHMNTNV
-1210 QDNLRLIEGQR
+1210 QDNLKLTEGQR
-1221 IKLEPVPDVK
+1221 IKLQPVPNVK

-1243 NFTDIGDSQPLQ
+1243 KFADIGDSQPLQ
-1255 DVCRDI
+1255 DVYRDI

-1279 SAPRKNAPS
+1279 SAPRKNVPF
-1288 SDGFASSD
+1288 SDGFADSD
-1296 IDALI
+1296 FDALI
-1301 RDFSDDDFGARPAS
+1301 RDFPDDNDFGARPAS
-1315 PLDTRFSP
+1315 PLNTRFSPSP
-1323 VPKRMRLTDELPKV
+1323 VPKRMRLNDESPKV
-1337 QQDPLFVHASDS
+1337 QQDPLFVHASDFD
-1349 EDEVIVIDNIDSV
+1349 DEVIVIDDNESV
-1362 KAGNKQDDYENYD
+1362 EAENNQDDYDHYE
-1375 DFTLDPGCFDII
+1375 DFTLDPGCLDII
-1387 SSTPDLTMASDNS
+1387 SSTLDLTMTSDNS

-1407 SVIMQEHDTGNTV
+1407 SVVMQEHDTVNTV
-1420 EEKMEEIDDF
+1420 EEKTEDIDDF